1 MTEGSYSLY
10 AVLDMQGGKPGCH
23 FTVGSEVCPTITR
36 GRGSVSDVHS
46 LCLVR
51 CFMENQRSEI
61 RPIDGSGQIVSA
73 LPASSGGRQFNI
85 ILQER
90 TR

>member
-46 LCLVR
+46 LCLVAK
-51 CFMENQRSEI
+51 EDETQ
-61 RPIDGSGQIVSA
+61 
-73 LPASSGGRQFNI
+73 
-85 ILQER
+85 
-90 TR
+90 

>member
-1 MTEGSYSLY
+1 MAVPNYSLY
-10 AVLDMQGGKPGCH
+10 AVLDLMGGKPGCH
-23 FTVGSEVCPTITR
+23 FSVGSEVCPTITR
-36 GRGSVSDVHS
+36 GRGAVSDVHS

-51 CFMENQRSEI
+51 CYMENQRCEV

-85 ILQER
+85 ILQEGDE
-90 TR
+90 